1 MKKYSISLRGHVV
14 VFADSEKE
22 AFKIV
27 DCELKN
33 IHQKYNLSSYK
44 EL

>member
-14 VFADSEKE
+14 VFADSEKK
-22 AFKIV
+22 AFEIV
-27 DCELKN
+27 DEQLKN
-33 IHQKYNLSSYK
+33 VPEKFNLSSYK